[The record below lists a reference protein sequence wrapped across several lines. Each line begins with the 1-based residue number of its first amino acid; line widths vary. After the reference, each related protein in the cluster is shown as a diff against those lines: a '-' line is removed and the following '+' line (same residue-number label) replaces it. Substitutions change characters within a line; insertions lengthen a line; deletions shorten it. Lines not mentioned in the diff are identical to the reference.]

1 MNGEEIR
8 NKRKYDAVLPGIF
21 FESYPPPPPSG
32 PTNKSK
38 KKQYGYQS
46 TRFFVVVKLARVL
59 KSTKWKNSNLKYQCL
74 KITLGKEKK
83 IGFPFKRTEK
93 KIENFKIYFQKIFK
107 LFIMKCSGGENFCII
122 SSRNLKK
129 IPVDSNDSITYTIR
143 RKLRKQMH
151 IR

>member
-1 MNGEEIR
+1 M
-8 NKRKYDAVLPGIF
+8 KKF
-21 FESYPPPPPSG
+21 KFEVPM
-32 PTNKSK
+32 
-38 KKQYGYQS
+38 
-46 TRFFVVVKLARVL
+46 F
-59 KSTKWKNSNLKYQCL
+59 KNHLRQ
-74 KITLGKEKK
+74 GKK
-83 IGFPFKRTEK
+83 IDFPFKRTEK